1 MFEEK
6 DKVTNPSN
14 SDQTPTNKTGEPIEK
29 HDDKSAPKNLH
40 NDSETQKLN
49 NSEIIMTNVTAK
61 WSDGQSHNSLENI
74 NLTIRPGQLV
84 AIIGPVGAG
93 KV

>member
-6 DKVTNPSN
+6 DKVTNPLN
-14 SDQTPTNKTGEPIEK
+14 SDQTPSNETGEPSEN
-29 HDDKSAPKNLH
+29 HDKSALKNLH
-40 NDSETQKLN
+40 NNCETQKLN
-49 NSEIIMTNVTAK
+49 NSEIIITNVTAK

-74 NLTIRPGQLV
+74 NLTIRPGRIV

>member
-6 DKVTNPSN
+6 DKVTNSSN
-14 SDQTPTNKTGEPIEK
+14 SDETSSNKTGGPIEK
-29 HDDKSAPKNLH
+29 HDKSEPKNLYD
-40 NDSETQKLN
+40 DSETQKLN
-49 NSEIIMTNVTAK
+49 NSEIIMTNITAK